1 MSYPKELHFASIWE
15 HVSDIV
21 PENIAVICGNNK
33 KTWKD
38 YESDSAKLASFLIE
52 RGIKENSKVGL
63 YLHNCNEYLEAQFAT
78 FKVMGVPINVNYRY
92 QSEELKYL
100 LNNSDSEAV
109 FFHGCYADQVKKIAK
124 DLPKIKTW
132 IQVDDQD
139 STDLNFAFK
148 YEEIIN
154 TFEPMPRI
162 KRKEENIYMIY
173 TGGTTGM
180 PKGVMYTHGGFAV
193 SMFGTLKLQGYK
205 VPDVRD
211 RENISKLKSVIL
223 EMDTNNSLNKCLI
236 ACPLMHG
243 TGMFLGGFLTHIL
256 GGTIITVPALG
267 LDPKILLQQVELT
280 KATSM
285 VIVGDAFAKP
295 ILAELD
301 RTKKMNDPYDISSL
315 KILIS
320 SGVIWSAEVKT
331 AMLEHHDMKLFDSM
345 GSSEGGMGSSIT
357 SRGIPAKTAKFKMN
371 SNVIVLSDNGDL
383 VQPGS
388 GIRGMIGTSGLVPLG
403 YFKDPEKSA
412 ITFKEVNGTRYSFP
426 GDYALIESDG
436 SITLLGRGS
445 NCINSAGEKIYPE
458 EVEEAIKKNI
468 SVYDCLV
475 VGIKDDRF
483 GQKVIAV
490 VSLNIDTK
498 ITTEN
503 IIENTRKYI
512 SSYKLPKH
520 IILVDKIQRA
530 PNGKADY
537 KWANMVA
544 NENIH
549 KVRTK

>member
-1 MSYPKELHFASIWE
+1 
-15 HVSDIV
+15 
-21 PENIAVICGNNK
+21 
-33 KTWKD
+33 
-38 YESDSAKLASFLIE
+38 
-52 RGIKENSKVGL
+52 
-63 YLHNCNEYLEAQFAT
+63 
-78 FKVMGVPINVNYRY
+78 
-92 QSEELKYL
+92 
-100 LNNSDSEAV
+100 
-109 FFHGCYADQVKKIAK
+109 
-124 DLPKIKTW
+124 
-132 IQVDDQD
+132 
-139 STDLNFAFK
+139 
-148 YEEIIN
+148 
-154 TFEPMPRI
+154 
-162 KRKEENIYMIY
+162 
-173 TGGTTGM
+173 
-180 PKGVMYTHGGFAV
+180 
-193 SMFGTLKLQGYK
+193 
-205 VPDVRD
+205 
-211 RENISKLKSVIL
+211 
-223 EMDTNNSLNKCLI
+223 
-236 ACPLMHG
+236 
-243 TGMFLGGFLTHIL
+243 
-256 GGTIITVPALG
+256 
-267 LDPKILLQQVELT
+267 
-280 KATSM
+280 
-285 VIVGDAFAKP
+285 
-295 ILAELD
+295 
-301 RTKKMNDPYDISSL
+301 
-315 KILIS
+315 
-320 SGVIWSAEVKT
+320 
-331 AMLEHHDMKLFDSM
+331 
-345 GSSEGGMGSSIT
+345 
-357 SRGIPAKTAKFKMN
+357 
-371 SNVIVLSDNGDL
+371 
-383 VQPGS
+383 
-388 GIRGMIGTSGLVPLG
+388 MIGTSGLVPLG